1 MWCGSPITINVGSPN
16 GGGLVLANG
25 TTLNLGNNHLVMKNA
40 ASINAGGETG
50 RLAINGSNLTLSS
63 SSTQNSNLHFDA
75 TLKTAGLVTSTFSST
90 GKLMVQSPLLIRDG
104 LKVKAGEFRSSD
116 PAQPALPGNVTLL
129 SDQNT
134 TAYLQEIEGNGSVT
148 GNMNV
153 QRWVSIARKYRYM
166 SSVVANMKVADW
178 QLTMPIT
185 GNFTGANNN
194 ATSASMFY
202 YVENS
207 VPQYKPYPASGSNNL
222 VTLGKGV
229 GYSIF
234 NFNGNAPVTLVMNGT
249 PYQGN
254 VVYTPITP
262 NAGDVNNLGW
272 NLIGNPYASAIQWS
286 NVAAEWTR
294 NGVST
299 SISVPDNTDTQIG
312 LQYKTWDSGTGLG
325 SLPGGIIAPG
335 QAFWIRTT
343 NGAPSLTVTEKA
355 KRTNSSTFYREDSS
369 PVNHF
374 VVELSNGTQ
383 QDKAFVILGAD
394 YADEFESEADGVKYK
409 NQFVNLSTRSSD
421 NVNLV
426 FNKLS
431 DSFCEKTVALVL
443 EDVTPGTYTLAF
455 DNIENL
461 VGVGAVALTDHF
473 TNTTVAITN
482 STPYSFAVTTAA
494 ASFGAARFSLTLN
507 RPALQKN
514 AIASVENLC
523 GGTSATIQLTNT
535 QPGVFYYATRV
546 NEETPISEIVASET
560 GMQLTIPVSAL
571 QAGANSVVI
580 HTGFTGCSDEL
591 LTATPLVFNYTP
603 SPLVAVEKPF
613 FSLCAES
620 QINLKA
626 ETNSANSLHWY
637 KDGVLIANQTSANWI
652 SDPLKKTT
660 LFEVAAVSNGCEGP
674 KTSVYVEINRV
685 EMPII
690 EFTGDSLEIIN
701 EIPADNFI
709 QWYINNSPLDEYDRT
724 IKPAEEGIY
733 TALVAKGGCS
743 VVSEPFEYLV
753 TGVENPFNEPFN
765 AYVYPNPATFDQ
777 LYVKLETP
785 SKQNATVT
793 LVDLTGRT
801 VFTQAING
809 AEGNGVHKLNV
820 EQDTTP
826 GLYIIQIQ
834 QGSAVLQRKV
844 ILQFK

>member
-1 MWCGSPITINVGSPN
+1 
-16 GGGLVLANG
+16 
-25 TTLNLGNNHLVMKNA
+25 
-40 ASINAGGETG
+40 
-50 RLAINGSNLTLSS
+50 
-63 SSTQNSNLHFDA
+63 
-75 TLKTAGLVTSTFSST
+75 
-90 GKLMVQSPLLIRDG
+90 
-104 LKVKAGEFRSSD
+104 
-116 PAQPALPGNVTLL
+116 
-129 SDQNT
+129 
-134 TAYLQEIEGNGSVT
+134 
-148 GNMNV
+148 
-153 QRWVSIARKYRYM
+153 
-166 SSVVANMKVADW
+166 
-178 QLTMPIT
+178 
-185 GNFTGANNN
+185 
-194 ATSASMFY
+194 
-202 YVENS
+202 
-207 VPQYKPYPASGSNNL
+207 
-222 VTLGKGV
+222 
-229 GYSIF
+229 
-234 NFNGNAPVTLVMNGT
+234 
-249 PYQGN
+249 
-254 VVYTPITP
+254 
-262 NAGDVNNLGW
+262 
-272 NLIGNPYASAIQWS
+272 
-286 NVAAEWTR
+286 
-294 NGVST
+294 
-299 SISVPDNTDTQIG
+299 
-312 LQYKTWDSGTGLG
+312 
-325 SLPGGIIAPG
+325 
-335 QAFWIRTT
+335 
-343 NGAPSLTVTEKA
+343 
-355 KRTNSSTFYREDSS
+355 
-369 PVNHF
+369 
-374 VVELSNGTQ
+374 
-383 QDKAFVILGAD
+383 
-394 YADEFESEADGVKYK
+394 
-409 NQFVNLSTRSSD
+409 
-421 NVNLV
+421 
-426 FNKLS
+426 
-431 DSFCEKTVALVL
+431 
-443 EDVTPGTYTLAF
+443 
-455 DNIENL
+455 

-546 NEETPISEIVASET
+546 NEETPISEIVVSET
-560 GMQLTIPVSAL
+560 GQLTIPVSAL